1 LNDLRE
7 KTLFFTKIF
16 FKIPSSTKIIAYSLV
31 LSLLFGF
38 FWSVLAFGVSFKSL
52 AIGFSSIVLLFSVL
66 IPAFVASAF
75 NKFKNFRHSLFTGL
89 IGLAVFLFFSFL
101 GLLFSEAGF
110 SQGVIVL
117 AVVSSSLVYLLWFV
131 VFFFA
136 FNFKLKS
143 FVLSFIQPVFFLF
156 FLLFWKFMNFLQP
169 MVFSPLTI
177 FFQLVITILI
187 FLLVLWGVEIV
198 INAPTKR
205 NFGVSAVQVSRFFM
219 SQWLNGGRELET
231 LFSVSSE
238 RVNTLVSV
246 VSFKNKGF
254 EGMFVV
260 PMVHYGPL
268 GTLGGSA
275 FPYLISKHLE
285 NRYGC
290 PVIVFKGAANHDF
303 NPVSA
308 SSVKIVNNEVELLL
322 KKGVYSSKISFLHSK
337 VGGSM
342 VDGFEVGGK
351 AFLTFSNAPSATEDI
366 DQAIGFALRSRALS
380 FFSDAVIVD
389 RHNSKGEAS
398 FFGSDVFE
406 RLMKSVETIKKS
418 KYSENMRVGF
428 AETIV
433 NSKQVGL
440 AGIKVAVI
448 EGVERHCLIVFD
460 ANNCTPSFREKLIN
474 SVKGFDFVDVF
485 TTDSHYVNLVKGIH
499 NPLTDESLIP
509 IALETVE
516 KAVKNVKSCRAKIE
530 TGKIKI
536 NVLGVQKSSEFI
548 GTVNA
553 LISIVKIIVPFLFFL
568 GILASLIILLFI
580 K

>member
-1 LNDLRE
+1 MNDLRD
-7 KTLFFTKIF
+7 KALFFTKIF
-16 FKIPSSTKIIAYSLV
+16 FNIPSTGKILFYSLV

-38 FWSVLAFGVSFKSL
+38 FWSAFAFGLSVKSL
-52 AIGFSSIVLLFSVL
+52 VLGLSSVVLLFSVL
-66 IPAFVASAF
+66 IPTFIVSGVK
-75 NKFKNFRHSLFTGL
+75 KFKNVNHSLFTGMV
-89 IGLAVFLFFSFL
+89 GLVVFLLFSFL
-101 GLLFSEAGF
+101 GLLFSEVGF
-110 SQGVIVL
+110 GQGMIVL
-117 AVVSSSLVYLLWFV
+117 AVVSSALVYLLWFV
-131 VFFFA
+131 VLFFA

-143 FVLSFIQPVFFLF
+143 FVLSFIQPVLFLF
-156 FLLFWKFMNFLQP
+156 FLLFWKLIGFLQP
-169 MVFSPLTI
+169 LAFNSFTI
-177 FFQLVITILI
+177 FLQLVITILI
-187 FLLVLWGVEIV
+187 FLLVLWSVEVV

-219 SQWLNGGRELET
+219 SQWLSGGRELET

-238 RVNTLVSV
+238 KVNTLVSV

-268 GTLGGSA
+268 GTLGGST
-275 FPYLISKHLE
+275 FPYLISEHLE
-285 NRYGC
+285 KKYGC

-308 SSVKIVNNEVELLL
+308 SSVKIVNEEVESLV
-322 KKGVYSSKISFLHSK
+322 KKGVYSSRISFLHSK
-337 VGGSM
+337 VGSSM
-342 VDGFEVGGK
+342 IDGFDVGGK

-389 RHNSKGEAS
+389 RHNSRGSIS

-418 KYSENMRVGF
+418 RSSENLRIGF
-428 AETIV
+428 AETAV
-433 NSKQVGL
+433 NSKQVGM

-448 EGVERHCLIVFD
+448 EGVEKHCLIVFD
-460 ANNCTPSFREKLIN
+460 ANNCTPSFREKLIS

-509 IALETVE
+509 TALETVE
-516 KAVKNVKSCRAKIE
+516 KALKNVKNCRAKVE
-530 TGKIKI
+530 TGTIKI

-548 GTVNA
+548 GTINA
-553 LISIVKIIVPFLFFL
+553 LISMVKIIVPFLFFV
-568 GILASLIILLFI
+568 GIVASLIILLFV

>member
-1 LNDLRE
+1 MNDLRD
-7 KTLFFTKIF
+7 KALFFTKIF
-16 FKIPSSTKIIAYSLV
+16 FNIPSTGKILVYSLV

-38 FWSVLAFGVSFKSL
+38 FWSAFAFGLSVKSL
-52 AIGFSSIVLLFSVL
+52 VLGFSSVVLLFSVL
-66 IPAFVASAF
+66 IPAFIVSGIK
-75 NKFKNFRHSLFTGL
+75 KFKNVKHSLFTGMV
-89 IGLAVFLFFSFL
+89 GLVVFLLFSFL
-101 GLLFSEAGF
+101 GLLFSEVGF
-110 SQGVIVL
+110 SQGVVVL
-117 AVVSSSLVYLLWFV
+117 AVVSSALVYLLWFV
-131 VFFFA
+131 VLFFA
-136 FNFKLKS
+136 FNLKLKS
-143 FVLSFIQPVFFLF
+143 FVLSFIQPVLFLF
-156 FLLFWKFMNFLQP
+156 FLLFWKLIGFLQP
-169 MVFSPLTI
+169 LTFNSLTV
-177 FFQLVITILI
+177 FFQLVTTILI
-187 FLLVLWGVEIV
+187 FLLVLWSVEIV

-219 SQWLNGGRELET
+219 SQWLSGGRELET

-238 RVNTLVSV
+238 KVNTLVSV

-260 PMVHYGPL
+260 PMIHYGPL

-275 FPYLISKHLE
+275 FPYLISEHLE
-285 NRYGC
+285 KKYHC

-308 SSVKIVNNEVELLL
+308 SSVKIVNDEVESLVR
-322 KKGVYSSKISFLHSK
+322 KGIYSSKISFLHSK
-337 VGGSM
+337 VGDSM
-342 VDGFEVGGK
+342 IDGFDVGGK

-389 RHNSKGEAS
+389 RHNSRGSIS

-418 KYSENMRVGF
+418 KSSENLRIGF
-428 AETIV
+428 AETAV
-433 NSKQVGL
+433 NSKQVGM

-448 EGVERHCLIVFD
+448 EGVEKHCLIVFD
-460 ANNCTPSFREKLIN
+460 ANNCIPLFREKLIN
-474 SVKGFDFVDVF
+474 SVKGFDFVDVL

-516 KAVKNVKSCRAKIE
+516 KAVKNVKNCRAKIE
-530 TGKIKI
+530 TGTIKI

-548 GTVNA
+548 GTINA
-553 LISIVKIIVPFLFFL
+553 LISMVKIIVPFLFFI
-568 GILASLIILLFI
+568 GIASSLVILLFV